1 MYCLPVQLDLR
12 SLVLRQPKELNSHMF
27 KKQLIERCGIPGD
40 TTLGLPAAQWDMQQR
55 AIEAI

>member
-1 MYCLPVQLDLR
+1 MYCLPVQLGLR

-40 TTLGLPAAQWDMQQR
+40 TTLGLPAAQ
-55 AIEAI
+55 